1 MKVGVVI
8 LNYNNYKITK
18 ECFTAL
24 YKYCPNN
31 IINTVIVENGSIN
44 SSLSEISSF
53 LVNSGYEFNKID
65 EDNLNNKINS
75 NINIISLKENVGYAK
90 GNNFGINFLIKQG
103 VDYILILTND
113 IILQGNILSILIHKL
128 ESNCKLG
135 FISPLL
141 FKENSEIDYTCCR
154 NSQSYFHLF
163 LASIKFLKL
172 PFVNKIIDKQ
182 FILKYN
188 HNLIKNELIYCD
200 MVSGSCML
208 SKASLWEQLG
218 GFDENT
224 YLYYEEN
231 ILSNKLK
238 EKGLK
243 FAISTECQAIHLGG
257 QSTKTMVNFSLL
269 NAELNSLTYYLI
281 NYRKANK
288 LIIFLIRFF
297 KIVHIILLKIN
308 NKYFNN

>member
-8 LNYNNYKITK
+8 LNYNNYQITND
-18 ECFTAL
+18 CFTAL
-24 YKYCPNN
+24 YKHCSINTL
-31 IINTVIVENGSIN
+31 NTVIVENWSKN
-44 SSLSEISSF
+44 SSLSKICSF
-53 LVNSGYEFNKID
+53 LKNSGHEFNIID
-65 EDNLNNKINS
+65 ENNISNKVNTDLNV
-75 NINIISLKENVGYAK
+75 ISIKQNVGYAR
-90 GNNFGINFLIKQG
+90 GNNFGINFLLKQG

-113 IILQGNILSILIHKL
+113 IIIQEDILSVLISKL
-128 ESNCKLG
+128 KLNSKLG

-172 PFVNKIIDKQ
+172 PFVNKILDKQ
-182 FILKYN
+182 YILKYN
-188 HNLIKNELIYCD
+188 DELIKSDLIYCD

-208 SKASLWEQLG
+208 SKSSLWHELG
-218 GFDENT
+218 GFDKNT

-231 ILSNKLK
+231 ILTNKLK
-238 EKGLK
+238 EKDLK
-243 FAISTECQAIHLGG
+243 FAISTECRAIHLGG

-269 NAELNSLTYYLI
+269 YAELDSLTYYLI

-288 LIIFLIRFF
+288 IIVFLIRLF
-297 KIVHIILLKIN
+297 KIININLLKFN
-308 NKYFNN
+308 NKYLK